1 MERKRTWI
9 VALLLVAG
17 SLTATADPLVMSG
30 LGNGLGW
37 NDGSYYTGYVT
48 MAFEGKNYP
57 ALCIDALHDTFGNS
71 WNAVYIPLT
80 DTADLA
86 KVMQAYFSIT
96 DPAIYLPKLYADM
109 AGWSE
114 LSGGVTETVNNNI
127 QHSVWAQFDPSQFA
141 DTSQL
146 NQLAQIALP
155 NGYGSIPNPNGG
167 QIPINLD
174 KFGLLVDAN
183 YANGGQLEQAF
194 LIDGPPETPEPA
206 SLALAGAGLAGLA
219 LLLYRS
225 RSKA

>member
-1 MERKRTWI
+1 MGRKRIPI
-9 VALLLVAG
+9 VGLLLAAG
-17 SLTATADPLVMSG
+17 SLTAAADPLVMSG

-48 MAFEGKNYP
+48 LTFDGGNYA
-57 ALCIDALHDTFGNS
+57 ALCVDALHDTFGNS

-80 DTADLA
+80 DAADLA

-96 DPAIYLPKLYADM
+96 DPAIYLPKLYADVI
-109 AGWSE
+109 GWAE
-114 LSGGVTETVNNNI
+114 LSAGVAETVNNNI
-127 QHSVWAQFDPSQFA
+127 QHSVWAQFDPSQYA

-146 NQLAQIALP
+146 YQLAQIAAP
-155 NGYGSIPNPNGG
+155 NGYGSIPNPTGG

-183 YANGGQLEQAF
+183 DANGGQLEQAF

-206 SLALAGAGLAGLA
+206 SLALAGAGLGGLA
-219 LLLYRS
+219 LLLFR
-225 RSKA
+225 RRRAA